1 MNTLSFENKLESWQ
15 RDPFEIHD
23 NILYPSENG
32 ESLYYELLPS
42 FQLIQKNPIGQRLL
56 EKIEDLIGTI
66 YLTKSNEN
74 QAIYFKNKK
83 IVVIT
88 LTFKNSLF
96 YTIDG
101 VIRPTPFYVIFFH
114 ELIHAYHFLSGK
126 NAKTCSTDPILWE
139 SDEEYKTIIGF
150 PSKKSFRNKPKI
162 TENSFR
168 KADNI
173 PERFGSW
180 DPLAKSVGHKLFQIR
195 FGLLTQKYKNS
206 LLDCSSNS
214 PPRITV
220 CTKEDLY
227 FSDKYILYVC
237 LKLENGVVNLGS
249 ENMED
254 YYIMDTSN
262 SFQTLIGEKC
272 YHTIW
277 PSAETN
283 IDILK
288 DFIEQDFPHLRKLTF
303 TITKM
308 VVLRLSLNEFSLLT
322 PQS

>member
-1 MNTLSFENKLESWQ
+1 M
-15 RDPFEIHD
+15 
-23 NILYPSENG
+23 
-32 ESLYYELLPS
+32 
-42 FQLIQKNPIGQRLL
+42 
-56 EKIEDLIGTI
+56 
-66 YLTKSNEN
+66 
-74 QAIYFKNKK
+74 
-83 IVVIT
+83 
-88 LTFKNSLF
+88 
-96 YTIDG
+96 
-101 VIRPTPFYVIFFH
+101 
-114 ELIHAYHFLSGK
+114 SGK
-126 NAKTCSTDPILWE
+126 NAKTCRTDPILWE

-168 KADNI
+168 MADNI

-180 DPLAKSVGHKLFQIR
+180 NPLANSLGHKLFQIR
-195 FGLLTQKYKNS
+195 FGLLAQNYKNS
-206 LLDCSSNS
+206 LLDCTPNS

-237 LKLENGVVNLGS
+237 LKMEKGVVNLGR

-277 PSAETN
+277 PSAETK

-288 DFIEQDFPHLRKLTF
+288 DFIEKAFPHIRKLTF